1 MTGQSPQTSTATRP
15 SVLRLLQRW
24 SMLCLGLIL
33 SGTFADAGK
42 FNRVL
47 SIGDAAPVWS
57 DLRGVDGKRHALAD
71 LKEATA
77 VVLVFSANRCPVA
90 QAYEARAQRLAADYA
105 PRKVAWVTLSV
116 SQHPADSFE
125 KMMARVHE
133 RKWPIPYLHDP
144 SQALGRAYGVTNT
157 PQVFLLD
164 RDRKIVYMG
173 TIDDRWQKAEEVE
186 THYLRDALDA
196 VLTGKPVPV
205 KETRAVGCEVEY
217 GNPE

>member
-1 MTGQSPQTSTATRP
+1 M
-15 SVLRLLQRW
+15 LRIHPYGTT
-24 SMLCLGLIL
+24 LCLALIM
-33 SGTFADAGK
+33 SSSTVHGGK

-47 SIGDAAPVWS
+47 SIGDAAPGWS

-116 SQHPADSFE
+116 SQHPADRYE

-133 RKWPIPYLHDP
+133 RKWPVPYLHDP
-144 SQALGRAYGVTNT
+144 SQAIGRAYGVTNT

-217 GNPE
+217 VNPE